1 MKLELT
7 IEEASALANLLDLAV
22 KAGGIRV
29 AGVAAEFMNRLEAAA
44 AAEKASEGHQN
55 EES

>member
-29 AGVAAEFMNRLEAAA
+29 AGTAAEFMNRLETAA
-44 AAEKASEGHQN
+44 AAEKAAEGHQN